1 MKTKFLIISLI
12 ALLSLFGFVNNAQ
25 ALFCALPQLGAEYD
39 ESDYVLH
46 GKVLEKNY
54 YAWDSR
60 IPVVTF
66 EVLESFKGDT
76 SGQISASVNE
86 TWDYKFED
94 GFEYVIFVQKTEL
107 SLEIDQCS
115 PEFLAFPSVVEII
128 HQVSI
133 SEGDARSATP
143 NIFYK
148 SLTEQEKLE
157 FESINNL
164 IQEKKVERW
173 DSSSSQRQLTIIAFL
188 LMIPITG
195 VSVFV
200 IFRRRRKRK

>member
-1 MKTKFLIISLI
+1 M
-12 ALLSLFGFVNNAQ
+12 FGFINNAQ
-25 ALFCALPQLGAEYD
+25 ALSCALPQLGTEYD
-39 ESDYVLH
+39 DSDYVLH
-46 GKVLEKNY
+46 GKVLDKNY

-66 EVLESFKGDT
+66 EVLESFKGDVNE
-76 SGQISASVNE
+76 QISVSVNE
-86 TWDYKFED
+86 TWDYNFEE

-107 SLEIDQCS
+107 ALEIDKCA

-128 HQVSI
+128 RQVSM
-133 SEGDARSATP
+133 SEGDMRSATP
-143 NIFYK
+143 NMFYD

-157 FESINNL
+157 FELTNNL

-173 DSSSSQRQLTIIAFL
+173 DSGSGQRQLTIIAFL

-195 VSVFV
+195 VSAFV
-200 IFRRRRKRK
+200 IFRRKRK

>member
-1 MKTKFLIISLI
+1 MKTRLLIISLI
-12 ALLSLFGFVNNAQ
+12 ALLPLFGFVNNAQ
-25 ALFCALPQLGAEYD
+25 SLSCALPQLGTEYD

-66 EVLESFKGDT
+66 EVLESFKGDA
-76 SGQISASVNE
+76 SGQISVSVNE
-86 TWDYKFED
+86 NWDYKFED

-107 SLEIDQCS
+107 SLEIDPCS

-128 HQVSI
+128 RQVSI
-133 SEGDARSATP
+133 SEGDMRSATP
-143 NIFYK
+143 NMFYE
-148 SLTEQEKLE
+148 SLTKQEKLE
-157 FESINNL
+157 FESINNS

-173 DSSSSQRQLTIIAFL
+173 DSGSSQRQLTIIAFL
-188 LMIPITG
+188 LMIPIA
-195 VSVFV
+195 SVTAFV
-200 IFRRRRKRK
+200 IFRRKRK

>member
-1 MKTKFLIISLI
+1 MKTRLLIISLI
-12 ALLSLFGFVNNAQ
+12 ALLPLFGLVNNAQ
-25 ALFCALPQLGAEYD
+25 ALSCALPQLGVEYD

-76 SGQISASVNE
+76 SGQISVSVNE
-86 TWDYKFED
+86 NWDYKFED

-107 SLEIDQCS
+107 SLEIDPCS
-115 PEFLAFPSVVEII
+115 PKFLAFPSVVEII
-128 HQVSI
+128 RQVSI
-133 SEGDARSATP
+133 SEGDMRSATP
-143 NIFYK
+143 NMFYE

-157 FESINNL
+157 LESFNNL
-164 IQEKKVERW
+164 IHEKNLERW
-173 DSSSSQRQLTIIAFL
+173 NSGSQRQLTIIAFV
-188 LMIPITG
+188 LMIPIA
-195 VSVFV
+195 SVTAFV
-200 IFRRRRKRK
+200 IFRRKRK

>member
-1 MKTKFLIISLI
+1 MKTRLLIISLI
-12 ALLSLFGFVNNAQ
+12 ALLPLFGFVNNAQ
-25 ALFCALPQLGAEYD
+25 ALSCALPQLGTEYD

-46 GKVLEKNY
+46 GKVLGKNY
-54 YAWDSR
+54 HAWDSR

-76 SGQISASVNE
+76 SGQISVSVNE
-86 TWDYKFED
+86 TWDYKFEN

-107 SLEIDQCS
+107 SLEIDPCS
-115 PEFLAFPSVVEII
+115 PEFLAFPSVVKII
-128 HQVSI
+128 RQVSI
-133 SEGDARSATP
+133 SEGDMRSVTP
-143 NIFYK
+143 SIFYE

-173 DSSSSQRQLTIIAFL
+173 DSGSSQRQLTIVAFL

-200 IFRRRRKRK
+200 IFRRKKNEN